1 MELTAFA
8 LMAVLSYLALL
19 SKRKEAIYV
28 WMIAYALYTVVSRL
42 KPPISDI
49 VNYATAMAEWPPPLT
64 LYMLR
69 EPVVWI
75 GAALLRRL
83 TGNEII
89 TFLTID
95 AIVIVIVLRAVRV
108 SQDHGAHL
116 LPLVPTLITSYVF
129 LLGQQNVLRQH
140 VALSLLLWAT
150 LTGFRT
156 YTRPAILLVL
166 SILSHNA
173 AVVLFGYWFD
183 VNDRR
188 KRCFG
193 PVFTLFGAL
202 SLIFLIF
209 FVRKSSAATGLDT
222 RLVYVVLSVAL
233 LVLLVMCNYGRRIC
247 QDCPALINFVAFLPA
262 MVVVSSASFER
273 IAMMFL
279 FFIFV
284 DIYRNH
290 ANLGMTRLTAGHI
303 AYGVLVLP
311 VFFFQG
317 TLRFLIL

>member
-1 MELTAFA
+1 
-8 LMAVLSYLALL
+8 MAVLSYLALL

-28 WMIAYALYTVVSRL
+28 WLIAYALYTVVLRL

-49 VNYATAMAEWPPPLT
+49 VNYANAMAGWPPPLT
-64 LYMLR
+64 FYTLR

-83 TGNEII
+83 IGNEVL

-95 AIVIVIVLRAVRV
+95 AIVIVIVLRAVRA
-108 SQDHGAHL
+108 SQDRGENL
-116 LPLVPTLITSYVF
+116 RPLVPTLITSYVF

-150 LTGFRT
+150 LTGFR
-156 YTRPAILLVL
+156 RDAKPALLLVL

-173 AVVLFGYWFD
+173 AVVLAGYWYD
-183 VNDRR
+183 ATNRR
-188 KRCFG
+188 RRCFG
-193 PVFTLFGAL
+193 PVVTLFGAL
-202 SLIFLIF
+202 SLIFLISL
-209 FVRKSSAATGLDT
+209 VRKSSAATELDT

-233 LVLLVMCNYGRRIC
+233 LLLLVMCNYGRRIC
-247 QDCPALINFVAFLPA
+247 QDCPALMNFVAFLPA
-262 MVVVSSASFER
+262 MAVVSSASFER

-279 FFIFV
+279 FFILI

-311 VFFFQG
+311 VFFFQS